1 MSNGLQY
8 SEGQE
13 VTLKCHNQSAWYKA
27 LYSDEDKKAIPPHA
41 EHGIRWKI
49 LAIMW
54 SSKTSKRA
62 DACEPVFLVWSEHI
76 TEWGS
81 QKHPEES
88 FPALTYP
95 RWKFVKESKIDI
107 KGIMSPETF
116 DLSVQDRLVKT
127 CALQGFQLD
136 PDDPDYAKIKEDGR
150 KAAAQPLHDQY
161 KLTLPCPGKST
172 SVGSKRGNPETTPKG
187 KAPKKG
193 RTKST
198 ASECKED
205 KGQLIELRQTLCE
218 SEADLEAALNRIK
231 RLQANEDLQ
240 KKAYNGL
247 KKKSDEKLD
256 CYDDLRNLK
265 LATFNHFVANWE
277 NANEDKPKGE
287 ISKLK
292 NAFPVTL

>member
-1 MSNGLQY
+1 MVSSTARAKRSRL
-8 SEGQE
+8 S
-13 VTLKCHNQSAWYKA
+13 VTTNRPGTKLFTVTRTRRRFPLMQNMEFAGRFWQSCGPA
-27 LYSDEDKKAIPPHA
+27 
-41 EHGIRWKI
+41 
-49 LAIMW
+49 
-54 SSKTSKRA
+54 KRA
-62 DACEPVFLVWSEHI
+62 KGPMHASLCSSCGRNTSLNGALKN
-76 TEWGS
+76 T
-81 QKHPEES
+81 QKRVS
-88 FPALTYP
+88 PALTYP

-256 CYDDLRNLK
+256 CYDDL
-265 LATFNHFVANWE
+265 
-277 NANEDKPKGE
+277 
-287 ISKLK
+287 
-292 NAFPVTL
+292 